1 MEAPNDD
8 RCAPSPVTTWVE
20 AMTRRI
26 VELYQEQYAKTNETF
41 DLTDEKRK
49 ARMNRHRSNID
60 RRAYSV
66 LAKKTKQSAVR
77 QSKMVRRAMYR
88 LSASE
93 AYSKWHYL
101 NWSIII
107 IIIIID
113 IQQSVDQAKTKKA
126 YHLIKKIKKKYVPR
140 TS

>member
-1 MEAPNDD
+1 
-8 RCAPSPVTTWVE
+8 
-20 AMTRRI
+20 
-26 VELYQEQYAKTNETF
+26 
-41 DLTDEKRK
+41 
-49 ARMNRHRSNID
+49 
-60 RRAYSV
+60 
-66 LAKKTKQSAVR
+66 
-77 QSKMVRRAMYR
+77 MYR

-140 TS
+140 TSWTKYKTDYLLSVKQDGQSIVNNFTVTMDYMMKKSVMSYKKYHLHQY